1 MVPARPAPHLHRA
14 RRAGVAVRVLAL
26 VSALA
31 LLLAGGLDLYHQ
43 ATTRHVRCAE
53 HGELVDRH
61 QSARAALTIDDHTDA
76 DGVGVRGRPG
86 DDDVGPGH
94 SHCGLTCATP
104 TPTVRPRRI
113 AVAARPTV
121 ATIVAL
127 DGNARVTLGRGL
139 YRSAPKTSP
148 PA

>member
-1 MVPARPAPHLHRA
+1 MALARPAPHLRQA
-14 RRAGVAVRVLAL
+14 LRAGLGVRVVAL
-26 VSALA
+26 CSALA
-31 LLLAGGLDLYHQ
+31 LLLAGGLELYHQ

-61 QSARAALTIDDHTDA
+61 QSASAALTVDDHAA

-86 DDDVGPGH
+86 PADAGPGH
-94 SHCGLTCATP
+94 SHCGLACAAP
-104 TPTVRPRRI
+104 TQTVSPRRV
-113 AVAARPTV
+113 AVTTRPTT

-127 DGNARVTLGRGL
+127 DGNARVTLGRGV